1 MPAFK
6 KPVKRVY
13 KKKRYMKPK
22 GKMSVVPQSIKT
34 YVQRSIGRNEET
46 KLQSFS
52 AQTSLLSYTGT
63 NLRTLDFNS
72 VVNLVTQGAGEG
84 QRIGNKIK
92 VTDLTIRG
100 WLSVGSSF
108 QTSVVTTG
116 PVIVKMF
123 IGRLKQALTNPDLST
138 LYARLFQA
146 GNTSS
151 SPQNNYFDA
160 LRIINKDLYSVYNTR
175 TYKLGPAGIGSG
187 AAYAVVNNDFK
198 VLCPFSFNMNKH
210 YNTLTYDDTTASPSN
225 QAMYVWFVCVNADGT
240 VTNAGVPPLVNCC
253 YDMELRYHDA

>member
-22 GKMSVVPQSIKT
+22 GKMSFVPQSIKT

-46 KLQSFS
+46 KTQSFS

-72 VVNLVTQGAGEG
+72 VINLVTQGAGEG

-92 VTDLTIRG
+92 VTDLTIKG
-100 WLSVGSSF
+100 WLSVGSTF
-108 QTSVVTTG
+108 YTSVLTTG

-123 IGRLKQALTNPDLST
+123 IGRLKQALSNPDLST
-138 LYARLFQA
+138 LYARLYQA

-151 SPQNNYFDA
+151 SPQNNYFDV
-160 LRIINKDLYSVYNTR
+160 LRIINKDLFSVYNTR
-175 TYKLGPAGIGSG
+175 TYKLGIAGNTLPSN
-187 AAYAVVNNDFK
+187 VSNNDFK

-210 YNTLTYDDTTASPSN
+210 YNNVTFDDTVATPTN
-225 QAMYVWFVCVNADGT
+225 QAMYIWFVCVNADGSL
-240 VTNAGVPPLVNCC
+240 TNVGVPPLVNCC
-253 YDMELRYHDA
+253 YDMEVKYSDA